1 MTNLEKRLG
10 SSHFST
16 TGGANKVFK
25 HFAIGKFALMMH
37 CLYCGQ
43 WFGLIARR
51 ELITQLLQAYEACHW
66 IAPILSLNC
75 SNVFGALFLLGKTL
89 SSPTCSVLNRSNSS
103 HICALAFLPIFIS
116 LMLYLPLHHLVMV
129 WFGLKDLEAELQT
142 WSRYALIPCLSLL
155 LSFLGLS
162 LLLRDLRDRLPV
174 ILRNSIS
181 LNSSAM
187 RGYSRIDTYAVSWQ
201 SMPHYPFLQRST
213 LSCRYS
219 WQKNCFVH

>member
-1 MTNLEKRLG
+1 MTNLEKHLG

-16 TGGANKVFK
+16 TGVVLTKCSSTLQLASLPWWCIAFIVGNDLGLLPVVNSSRNCFK
-25 HFAIGKFALMMH
+25 RMRLVI
-37 CLYCGQ
+37 
-43 WFGLIARR
+43 
-51 ELITQLLQAYEACHW
+51 ELLQYFWSAISSWEDTVFSYMFSIEPLEFFAHLCAGFLAYFYSFNA
-66 IAPILSLNC
+66 ISAS
-75 SNVFGALFLLGKTL
+75 
-89 SSPTCSVLNRSNSS
+89 SSPCDGLVRSKR
-103 HICALAFLPIFIS
+103 P
-116 LMLYLPLHHLVMV
+116 
-129 WFGLKDLEAELQT
+129 
-142 WSRYALIPCLSLL
+142 WSWTSDMKQVCFDTLSLL

-162 LLLRDLRDRLPV
+162 LPLRDLRDRLPV